1 MSFVHHAQQSLE
13 KALQIQ
19 DKWNRSIRLTVERL
33 NHLETDHPEMQ
44 GQVSKTIETMSD
56 PDKIIGS
63 ATDPQVELFYKH
75 YLSTPVTTK
84 FLCVVLK
91 VLTDDNFII
100 TAFFTNTVKKGDV
113 IWEKK

>member
-1 MSFVHHAQQSLE
+1 MR
-13 KALQIQ
+13 IQ
-19 DKWNRSIRLTVERL
+19 DISNRAIRLTDERL
-33 NHLETDHPEMQ
+33 SHLETDHPEMQ
-44 GQVSKTIETMSD
+44 GQLSKIIETMSD
-56 PDKIIGS
+56 PDIINRS

-100 TAFFTNTVKKGDV
+100 TSFFTNTVRKGDV

>member
-1 MSFVHHAQQSLE
+1 M
-13 KALQIQ
+13 K
-19 DKWNRSIRLTVERL
+19 
-33 NHLETDHPEMQ
+33 
-44 GQVSKTIETMSD
+44 GQVEKIVETMID
-56 PDKIIGS
+56 PDRIIRS

-100 TAFFTNTVKKGDV
+100 TSFFTNTVKKGDV
-113 IWEKK
+113 INRKT